1 MKAFFMEV
9 TSKREL
15 EKGARFTLIALIVF
29 SLAYAL
35 PYSVL
40 PWTLFEAWTMHSS
53 ALALNLMGFDART
66 VSSEGFFIKTE
77 STTAG
82 IIELCTGYL
91 EFVVLSAFIL
101 ASEDRTL
108 RRRVKGVLQGLAFIL
123 VLNPLRIAVTF
134 SALATQGVAVADFI
148 HNTLFKLSLFAVI
161 FGFYAW
167 WYLGLSRKK

>member
-1 MKAFFMEV
+1 MKGFVREV
-9 TSKREL
+9 SSRKEL

-35 PYSVL
+35 PYSIL
-40 PWTLFEAWTMHSS
+40 PWGLFESLAMHSS
-53 ALALNLMGFDART
+53 ALTLNLMGFGART
-66 VSSEGFFIKTE
+66 VSAEGFFIKTE
-77 STTAG
+77 NTTAG

-91 EFVVLSAFIL
+91 EFIVLASFIL

-108 RRRVKGVLQGLAFIL
+108 RRRVKGVIQGLAFIL
-123 VLNPLRIAVTF
+123 VLNPLRIAFTF
-134 SALATQGVAVADFI
+134 SALATQGVMVADFI
-148 HNTLFKLSLFAVI
+148 HNTLFKLSLFVVI